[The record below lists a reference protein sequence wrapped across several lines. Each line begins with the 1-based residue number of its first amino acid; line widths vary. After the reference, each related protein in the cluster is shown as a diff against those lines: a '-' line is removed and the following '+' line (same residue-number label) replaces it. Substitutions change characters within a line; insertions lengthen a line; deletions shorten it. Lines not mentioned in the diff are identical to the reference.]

1 MEYLCHKW
9 PRICSTCRKHIP
21 VHSSFLT
28 YHRVCYYIN
37 TTGAT
42 SGAGTAYPSEHM
54 ISPPVFRGS
63 CYSIF
68 SFMCMFCRSL
78 FVFLYVFFWTL
89 CCLFF
94 FDIQIMIT
102 PLVFLNSSFY
112 YVKVKKKKK
121 PAIVTAGTFEP

>member
-68 SFMCMFCRSL
+68 SFICMFCRSL

>member
-68 SFMCMFCRSL
+68 SFICMFCRSL
-78 FVFLYVFFWTL
+78 FVLLCSFFWPL